1 MMCMYIYI
9 YIYIYIYMYVFII
22 MPATVNYIQ
31 NIVVFDPA
39 IRQNAAHVYE
49 HTDTLSVRYGDP
61 TTQGP

>member
-1 MMCMYIYI
+1 
-9 YIYIYIYMYVFII
+9 MYVFII